1 MSTKSDQV
9 GAMRS
14 HNRAQFVEALRD
26 GRKLRASSV
35 PSAKRY
41 NRKAGKRVDW

>member
-9 GAMRS
+9 AGMRAA
-14 HNRAQFVEALRD
+14 NRAAFVEALRD

-41 NRKAGKRVDW
+41 NRKAGKRVEY